1 MNNPP
6 SPLRLLWRD
15 RLTNFLCLNLLLLG
29 ATALGMDPSFASSLA
44 SSRRQEAMADRS
56 AGQVNSEKQLF
67 DAVVCGWP
75 EEVEKLIAQ
84 GTSVEVEDSYGSTPL
99 ILAAVNGHEDICRL
113 LIVHG
118 ALIEAQNNYGWT
130 PLIWAASRGHMNVC
144 RLLIANKALAAAK
157 DIDGWTPLIW
167 AVRNRHKEVGKLLI
181 NAQLESI
188 RKDEAAIITLLGISK
203 KRQAKLS
210 CHMPYDIAKIIA
222 RQALATVQQSK
233 RLVIEQVNEIG
244 NPEARAAWL
253 VYANEQMNS
262 VNK

>member
-1 MNNPP
+1 MNKI
-6 SPLRLLWRD
+6 S
-15 RLTNFLCLNLLLLG
+15 NFLCLSLLLLG
-29 ATALGMDPSFASSLA
+29 ATALGMD
-44 SSRRQEAMADRS
+44 
-56 AGQVNSEKQLF
+56 NSERHLGVNNPELLLL
-67 DAVVCGWP
+67 DAAENGNFQKIERLIAHDASVEAKDVNGFTSLMLAAFYGHEAVCG
-75 EEVEKLIAQ
+75 
-84 GTSVEVEDSYGSTPL
+84 
-99 ILAAVNGHEDICRL
+99 
-113 LIVHG
+113 
-118 ALIEAQNNYGWT
+118 
-130 PLIWAASRGHMNVC
+130 
-144 RLLIANKALAAAK
+144 LLIANKASVEAKTNKGVTPLMCAAGSAKLAVCMLLIANKASAAAK